1 MPLVSFYTPHKTS
14 VNLWFTD
21 VFRGYR
27 KRLVAWNGLIQKNL
41 SPLPQKTPSRR
52 VHATARFVHDH
63 GTIVTDHTDQETQFS
78 FGTTWTL
85 LNTFIQMICYFQN
98 FSVSKQ
104 MFDIHKVK
112 KQDTLSFLKR
122 CLLKVYRKIILKVI
136 NMFFPNVPF
145 DALEYIRKRSVKLQS
160 QKFARKSFE
169 NVPFY

>member
-1 MPLVSFYTPHKTS
+1 MKC
-14 VNLWFTD
+14 VNP
-21 VFRGYR
+21 
-27 KRLVAWNGLIQKNL
+27 KKML

-52 VHATARFVHDH
+52 VHTTARFVHDD

-145 DALEYIRKRSVKLQS
+145 DALEYIRKHSVKLQS

>member
-1 MPLVSFYTPHKTS
+1 MIHVLKCEKTSNYETFNSITPFTITITPWFNIIMPLVSFYTPHKTS

-27 KRLVAWNGLIQKNL
+27 KRLESWNGLIQKNL

-112 KQDTLSFLKR
+112 KQDTLSF
-122 CLLKVYRKIILKVI
+122 
-136 NMFFPNVPF
+136 
-145 DALEYIRKRSVKLQS
+145 
-160 QKFARKSFE
+160 
-169 NVPFY
+169 